1 MARAA
6 GTVDA
11 IERFCVIADPN
22 RYQDVARQHKDE
34 LTQQGERILL
44 QHELTASDPAL
55 TKQERKSV
63 LENLERSMQSVLN
76 RIDEID
82 AILESYKAGQDAGM
96 NRKVR
101 RQLIKKGSLAEAAGA
116 SNARAHN
123 APIQKPKP
131 RAVEDGEDDEEED
144 DDERE

>member
-1 MARAA
+1 MAKTA
-6 GTVDA
+6 GTPEA
-11 IERFCVIADPN
+11 IERFRAIADPN

-63 LENLERSMQSVLN
+63 LENLDRSMQSVLN
-76 RIDEID
+76 RIGEID

-96 NRKVR
+96 NRKIR
-101 RQLIKKGSLAEAAGA
+101 RQLMKKGSLSKAAGA
-116 SNARAHN
+116 SSAK
-123 APIQKPKP
+123 KPTLKV
-131 RAVEDGEDDEEED
+131 VEPEEEDED
-144 DDERE
+144 DDEDLED